1 MEIKIYGSGCKK
13 CVKLAKNAQQAV
25 SELGAKADIIKV
37 EAIEEIAAAGIMS
50 TPALAVND
58 QLKVKG
64 RVASSA
70 EIKEFLSE
78 A

>member
-13 CVKLAKNAQQAV
+13 CVKLAKNAQQAA
-25 SELGAKADIIKV
+25 SELGVKAEIIKV